1 MSLQKDINER
11 LDEIL
16 AIRKELKRMDT
27 DLSEDQM
34 LDTIHDN
41 KQINKQQAISI
52 VEEMIDRVK
61 FDLNKITNNGKNVKG
76 LFTNNYYVN
85 DLMQDKQIAKTGDL
99 NKKVVKKKPKKSN
112 NWHEGHYE
120 PFDDDLPF

>member
-16 AIRKELKRMDT
+16 AIRAEIKKMDNDLEDDASLKNIQT
-27 DLSEDQM
+27 G
-34 LDTIHDN
+34 
-41 KQINKQQAISI
+41 KQINKKQALRA
-52 VEEMIDRVK
+52 VEEMVDRVK
-61 FDLNKITNNGKNVKG
+61 FDLNKLTNNGQNVKG
-76 LFTNNYYVN
+76 IFTNDFYVN
-85 DLMQDKQIAKTGDL
+85 DLMQDKQISKAGDL

-112 NWHEGHYE
+112 NWHWGHYE

>member
-76 LFTNNYYVN
+76 LFTNIHYVN
-85 DLMQDKQIAKTGDL
+85 DLMQDKQIAKAGDL

-112 NWHEGHYE
+112 WHEGHYE

>member
-1 MSLQKDINER
+1 MSLTKDINER

-16 AIRKELKRMDT
+16 DIRKELKRMDT

-41 KQINKQQAISI
+41 KQINKQEAISI

-76 LFTNNYYVN
+76 IFTNNYYVN
-85 DLMQDKQIAKTGDL
+85 DLMQDKQIIKELERG
-99 NKKVVKKKPKKSN
+99 KPTC
-112 NWHEGHYE
+112 
-120 PFDDDLPF
+120 DDEDVEYIPWQG

>member
-1 MSLQKDINER
+1 MIGMSLTKDINER

-61 FDLNKITNNGKNVKG
+61 NDLNKITNNGKNVKG
-76 LFTNNYYVN
+76 LFTNIYYVN
-85 DLMQDKQIAKTGDL
+85 DLMQDKQI
-99 NKKVVKKKPKKSN
+99 VKQEERSKPTC
-112 NWHEGHYE
+112 
-120 PFDDDLPF
+120 DDEDVEYIAWDEDLPF

>member
-1 MSLQKDINER
+1 MSLTKDINER

-16 AIRKELKRMDT
+16 DIRKELKRMDT

-34 LDTIHDN
+34 LDTIHNN
-41 KQINKQQAISI
+41 KQINKQEAISI

-76 LFTNNYYVN
+76 LFTNIYYVN
-85 DLMQDKQIAKTGDL
+85 DLMQDKQI
-99 NKKVVKKKPKKSN
+99 VKQEERSKPTC
-112 NWHEGHYE
+112 
-120 PFDDDLPF
+120 DDEDVEYIPWKG

>member
-61 FDLNKITNNGKNVKG
+61 FDLNQITNNGKNVKG
-76 LFTNNYYVN
+76 IFTNNYYVN
-85 DLMQDKQIAKTGDL
+85 DLMQDKQIAKAGDL

-112 NWHEGHYE
+112 WHEGHYE

>member
-16 AIRKELKRMDT
+16 AIRAEIKKMDYDLEDDASLKNIQT
-27 DLSEDQM
+27 GE
-34 LDTIHDN
+34 
-41 KQINKQQAISI
+41 QINKKQALRA
-52 VEEMIDRVK
+52 VEEMIERVK

-76 LFTNNYYVN
+76 IFTNNYYVN
-85 DLMQDKQIAKTGDL
+85 DLMQDKQIAKAGDL
-99 NKKVVKKKPKKSN
+99 NKKVVKKKPEKSN

-120 PFDDDLPF
+120 PFEDDLPF

>member
-34 LDTIHDN
+34 LDTIYDN
-41 KQINKQQAISI
+41 KQINKQKAISI

-61 FDLNKITNNGKNVKG
+61 FDLNKLTNNGKNVKG
-76 LFTNNYYVN
+76 IFTNNYYVN
-85 DLMQDKQIAKTGDL
+85 DLMQDKQIIKEQERG
-99 NKKVVKKKPKKSN
+99 KPTCDDEDVEYIP
-112 NWHEGHYE
+112 WEG
-120 PFDDDLPF
+120 

>member
-1 MSLQKDINER
+1 VIGMSLTKDINER

-61 FDLNKITNNGKNVKG
+61 NDLNKITNNGKNVKG
-76 LFTNNYYVN
+76 LFTNIYYVN
-85 DLMQDKQIAKTGDL
+85 DLMQDKQI
-99 NKKVVKKKPKKSN
+99 VKQEERSKPTC
-112 NWHEGHYE
+112 
-120 PFDDDLPF
+120 DDEDVEYIAWDEDLPF

>member
-1 MSLQKDINER
+1 MSLTKDINER

-41 KQINKQQAISI
+41 KQINKEQAISI
-52 VEEMIDRVK
+52 V
-61 FDLNKITNNGKNVKG
+61 
-76 LFTNNYYVN
+76 
-85 DLMQDKQIAKTGDL
+85 
-99 NKKVVKKKPKKSN
+99 
-112 NWHEGHYE
+112 
-120 PFDDDLPF
+120 

>member
-1 MSLQKDINER
+1 MSLTKDINER

-16 AIRKELKRMDT
+16 DIRKELKRMDT

-41 KQINKQQAISI
+41 GQVNKQQAMSI

-61 FDLNKITNNGKNVKG
+61 FDLNKLTNNGKNVKG
-76 LFTNNYYVN
+76 LFTNIYYVN
-85 DLMQDKQIAKTGDL
+85 DLMQDKQI
-99 NKKVVKKKPKKSN
+99 VKQEERRKPTC
-112 NWHEGHYE
+112 
-120 PFDDDLPF
+120 DDEDVEYIPWQDF